1 MIRNSFPAQRIV
13 QWRSHQSHQQI
24 TGWAFTPRW
33 IFSAVA
39 SLWIFSLTAGPA
51 FAQNSP
57 SLSESKLEISKQSW
71 ADLMAMLPKYRG
83 KVVVI
88 DLWSTSCD
96 PCLKEYPGIL
106 ALQKKYPQEIV
117 CVSMN
122 CDYIGVKTKPVEYY
136 RPRVVEFLQ
145 SQNSNIVH
153 LMCNE
158 PADELFEK
166 LKLDSIPAVYVFD
179 QQGQQVKR
187 FDGQYTREVSNAS
200 ATQSAGKAA
209 ADSEEDEEESKF
221 SYAEDVAPVVEK
233 LLKNDVSRSGDHH

>member
-1 MIRNSFPAQRIV
+1 MIRHIFPARSTTKLRSKQALAGRFFTE
-13 QWRSHQSHQQI
+13 QWKCLVLSCLC
-24 TGWAFTPRW
+24 
-33 IFSAVA
+33 IFG
-39 SLWIFSLTAGPA
+39 LTASSA
-51 FAQNSP
+51 TAQVSP
-57 SLSESKLEISKQSW
+57 SAQVSLPAPEAQLTIANRSW
-71 ADLMAMLPKYRG
+71 ADLMAMLPMYRG

-106 ALQKKYPQEIV
+106 ALQKKHPQEIV
-117 CVSMN
+117 CISWN

-187 FDGQYTREVSNAS
+187 FDGQYTRTASNAS
-200 ATQSAGKAA
+200 ATQSTGKAA
-209 ADSEEDEEESKF
+209 AAEEDEEESKF
-221 SYAEDVAPVVEK
+221 SYAEDVAPFVEK
-233 LLKNDVSRSGDHH
+233 LLKK

>member
-1 MIRNSFPAQRIV
+1 MIRQNFPAQRKTRL
-13 QWRSHQSHQQI
+13 RSEQAL
-24 TGWAFTPRW
+24 TGRFFTERW
-33 IFSAVA
+33 LCLVLSCLCIFC
-39 SLWIFSLTAGPA
+39 LTASSA
-51 FAQNSP
+51 FAQISP
-57 SLSESKLEISKQSW
+57 SATEAQLKISKQSW

-221 SYAEDVAPVVEK
+221 SYTEDVAPFVEK
-233 LLKNDVSRSGDHH
+233 LLKK